1 MIYLIAVIFTKVL
14 PDESFGRHSVSVLEV
29 HSHIVTKGMITD
41 IYLLSLLYFNMW
53 DIRTLHFL
61 GTPFTLKGSL
71 YSSTEAELCAYRSI
85 RYKRPARPDVRK
97 AFSVRNGNHA
107 SLLELVTPESHP
119 GVNVIG
125 TTSQEQV
132 LTVIYR
138 LYLSLVLITT
148 LTFSQ
153 IESTK
158 MSDWAIANSLYAFY
172 IYQCHRSQS
181 SWVEHWEHNNFRE
194 FSAKPR

>member
-1 MIYLIAVIFTKVL
+1 MSAYC
-14 PDESFGRHSVSVLEV
+14 DRGNDCRHF
-29 HSHIVTKGMITD
+29 HQ
-41 IYLLSLLYFNMW
+41 
-53 DIRTLHFL
+53 
-61 GTPFTLKGSL
+61 
-71 YSSTEAELCAYRSI
+71 
-85 RYKRPARPDVRK
+85 RPPRPDVRQ

-107 SLLELVTPESHP
+107 SLLELVTPESRP
-119 GVNVIG
+119 GINVIG
-125 TTSQEQV
+125 TIFQEQV

-138 LYLSLVLITT
+138 LYLTLVLITT

-181 SWVEHWEHNNFRE
+181 SWVEHWGHNNFRE
-194 FSAKPR
+194 FSAKPRCFLPLSFNYIINACSFIFIYLYITYPLCFIYLFTYLFI